1 MCPAPSNGEPA
12 SKPSPAEEGTAEE
25 RPVNEDSGAAASSE
39 MGTEGHRSKGAV
51 GLHSG
56 TKRRST
62 RLRTRLSRGKPL
74 FEGGADV
81 DLEALFDAQIVEGV
95 VDPGTMYMLPT
106 VRDE

>member
-1 MCPAPSNGEPA
+1 
-12 SKPSPAEEGTAEE
+12 
-25 RPVNEDSGAAASSE
+25 
-39 MGTEGHRSKGAV
+39 
-51 GLHSG
+51 
-56 TKRRST
+56 
-62 RLRTRLSRGKPL
+62 L